1 MHHSAQ
7 KYENT
12 KDIAGGRVGTTPDI
26 KVVWEMV
33 NPAGVE

>member
-1 MHHSAQ
+1 MRHSAQ

-12 KDIAGGRVGTTPDI
+12 KDIAVRGVGTTPDI
-26 KVVWEMV
+26 KVAWEMV